1 MRNEDRKEENRGFSY
16 TNCVVAYGLEE
27 NLLVLLEKVCA
38 ELKIKIWY
46 TDCIDDVMFV
56 GSILAIVNPEII
68 TPVMWKYMAD
78 FFDLSKDQKRSIL
91 LTKNDNSLKASLSAD
106 DLLNTPKEITEEY
119 LRELLEKLQSS
130 NIRRRLF
137 WDKMRNR
144 IGLLQH
150 ILDEMGGGVWN
161 VEQISGDFDVS
172 VKGVQHMIKHIE
184 AGIYGKMD
192 VGLQKK
198 CPESSD
204 DIYDNIY
211 ENSDN
216 SELDSQLLG

>member
-1 MRNEDRKEENRGFSY
+1 MKNEDRKEENRGFSY

-150 ILDEMGGGVWN
+150 ILDEMGGGVWD
-161 VEQISGDFDVS
+161 VEQISGDYDVS
-172 VKGVQHMIKHIE
+172 VKRVQHMIKHIE
-184 AGIYGKMD
+184 VGIYGKMG
-192 VGLQKK
+192 VGLQKN

-204 DIYDNIY
+204 DMCDNIC
-211 ENSDN
+211 ENTDN
-216 SELDSQLLG
+216 SEFDL